1 MTDPA
6 GGTPTPP
13 PGTPPPATTPPASAP
28 PASAPPSNWQQPAT
42 QTGGFQ
48 TAPVAAG
55 PAPGVV
61 YADLVTRIIA
71 YIIDAIVLT
80 VITWVVGIILVGLLT
95 AIGGV
100 LGLLVGFIVFA
111 VVVLVGSAV
120 YFVYTWMNMRASPG
134 QRVLGLETVNA
145 ADGSTLTQP
154 QAVRRW
160 GWLYGIFALATVAQI
175 VLTGS
180 SLSLLSTLLSL
191 ATLGYTIYLLYSAS
205 QSPKRQ
211 GYHDVQAGTVVVK
224 RVSG

>member
-13 PGTPPPATTPPASAP
+13 PATPPPATP
-28 PASAPPSNWQQPAT
+28 PPSNWQQ
-42 QTGGFQ
+42 QTAPTSGFQ
-48 TAPVAAG
+48 AAPVAAG
-55 PAPGVV
+55 PAPGVI

-71 YIIDAIVLT
+71 YIIDAILLTVLT
-80 VITWVVGIILVGLLT
+80 WLVGIILVGLLT

-100 LGLLVGFIVFA
+100 IGLLIGFVVFA
-111 VVVLVGSAV
+111 VIVLVGSAV

-134 QRVLGLETVNA
+134 QRILGLETVNA

-160 GWLYGIFALATVAQI
+160 GWLYGVFALATVGQI

-191 ATLGYTIYLLYSAS
+191 ATLGYTIFLLYSAS

-224 RVSG
+224 RVAG

>member
-13 PGTPPPATTPPASAP
+13 PATPPPATP
-28 PASAPPSNWQQPAT
+28 PPSNWQQQTAP
-42 QTGGFQ
+42 TGGFQ

-71 YIIDAIVLT
+71 FVIDYVL
-80 VITWVVGIILVGLLT
+80 VGIVTFLVAIIVVGLLT
-95 AIGGV
+95 AIGGL
-100 LGLLVGFIVFA
+100 LGALLGFIIAA
-111 VVVLVGSAV
+111 VIVWVGSAV

-134 QRVLGLETVNA
+134 QRILGLETVNA

-154 QAVRRW
+154 QAIRRW
-160 GWLYGIFALATVAQI
+160 GFLYGIFALSAVGQL
-175 VLTGS
+175 VLGS
-180 SLSLLSTLLSL
+180 TSLSILSLLLSL
-191 ATLGYTIYLLYSAS
+191 ATLGYTIYLVYSAS

-224 RVSG
+224 RVA

>member
-13 PGTPPPATTPPASAP
+13 PATPPPATPPPA
-28 PASAPPSNWQQPAT
+28 NWQQ
-42 QTGGFQ
+42 QTAPTSGFQ

-55 PAPGVV
+55 PAPGVI

-71 YIIDAIVLT
+71 YIIDAILLTVLT
-80 VITWVVGIILVGLLT
+80 WLVEIILVGLLT

-100 LGLLVGFIVFA
+100 IGLLIGFVVFA
-111 VVVLVGSAV
+111 VIVLVGSAV

-134 QRVLGLETVNA
+134 QRILGLETVNA

-160 GWLYGIFALATVAQI
+160 GWLYGVFALATVGQI

-191 ATLGYTIYLLYSAS
+191 ATLGYTIFLLYSAS

-224 RVSG
+224 RVAG

>member
-13 PGTPPPATTPPASAP
+13 PATPPPATPPPA
-28 PASAPPSNWQQPAT
+28 NWQQ
-42 QTGGFQ
+42 QTAPTSGFQ

-55 PAPGVV
+55 PAPGVI

-71 YIIDAIVLT
+71 YIIDAILLTVLT
-80 VITWVVGIILVGLLT
+80 WLVGIILVGLLT

-100 LGLLVGFIVFA
+100 IGLLIGFVVFA
-111 VVVLVGSAV
+111 VIVLVGSAV

-134 QRVLGLETVNA
+134 QRILGLETVNA

-160 GWLYGIFALATVAQI
+160 GWLYGVFALATVGQI

-191 ATLGYTIYLLYSAS
+191 ATLGYTIFLLYSAS

-224 RVSG
+224 RVAG

>member
-13 PGTPPPATTPPASAP
+13 PATPPPATP
-28 PASAPPSNWQQPAT
+28 PPSNWQQQ
-42 QTGGFQ
+42 QTAPTSGFQ

-55 PAPGVV
+55 PAPGVI

-71 YIIDAIVLT
+71 YIIDAILLTVLT
-80 VITWVVGIILVGLLT
+80 WLVGIILVGLLT

-100 LGLLVGFIVFA
+100 IGLLIGFVVFA
-111 VVVLVGSAV
+111 VIVLVGSAV

-134 QRVLGLETVNA
+134 QRILGLETVNA

-160 GWLYGIFALATVAQI
+160 GWLYGVFALATVGQI

-191 ATLGYTIYLLYSAS
+191 ATLGYTIFLLYSAS

-224 RVSG
+224 RVAG